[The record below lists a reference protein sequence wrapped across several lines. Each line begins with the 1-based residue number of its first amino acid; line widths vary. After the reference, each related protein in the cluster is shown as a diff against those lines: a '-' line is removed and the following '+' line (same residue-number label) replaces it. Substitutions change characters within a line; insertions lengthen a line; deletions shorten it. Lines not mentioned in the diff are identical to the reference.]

1 MFFKI
6 LFTLHAFVTAI
17 VGLSLVTNLLRQNAR
32 TGQKRKDIKINL
44 LLFLVF
50 AGTLYL
56 VWYLKQHENQSTATW
71 ILVAIWVVALIMT
84 LYALSKVR
92 WN

>member
-6 LFTLHAFVTAI
+6 LYGLHAFVTGI
-17 VGLSLVTNLLRQNAR
+17 VGLSLVMNLFRQSSR
-32 TGQKRKDIKINL
+32 PGQKRKDIKISV
-44 LLFLVF
+44 LLFLFF

-56 VWYLKQHENQSTATW
+56 VWSLKGHGNQATATW
-71 ILVAIWVVALIMT
+71 ILVGIWVLVLIVT